1 MPSSTVSSMRW
12 QGGSPHSTSRRSPIP
27 SDPVN
32 AASVPSDAD
41 IVPKWDAF
49 LASVQRPVSQTRIKA
64 LLDRGFHRPGD
75 VGTRSDITSA
85 NWAAETA

>member
-1 MPSSTVSSMRW
+1 M
-12 QGGSPHSTSRRSPIP
+12 TSKIP
-27 SDPVN
+27 GEASDPVN